1 MYSLLIVDDEPAI
14 REGMQTLIE
23 WERLGFR
30 GAGLAADGM
39 EGLRLYRELRPDLV
53 LVDIR
58 MPKMNGLELVEE
70 IRRLDSGCR
79 ILVLS
84 GHADF
89 SYAQQAIRYGI
100 EGYLLKPVDEE
111 ELEQYAARIARSL
124 DAQSGTEADPAKR
137 REDALLALLAG
148 DAEEA
153 LALAAEAGR
162 AGLFPGARAE
172 AEGTAG
178 GREAAAADLWRLLHG
193 GARGGRVLLAE
204 AGLEDGLEQTEFRR
218 RLEAGAAAR
227 GLGPVFE
234 AGASLG
240 LLIPGGEA
248 ALRAAAKLLEESA
261 GEGGFTAAA
270 GSCREDPAAAARSLQ
285 EAQELMGLRFLLEPG
300 RIHTER
306 PALLAAQAPGHSASS
321 AALAA
326 DGRDDDARLAE
337 LALALSRAVETGGM
351 AGIVA
356 SLDEAA
362 ASLAAGN
369 ASRPAFSSAMAELMT
384 LVMAELGRH
393 GGTSADGRHGSLAAS
408 VYRHAKWCTMR
419 EELAAGLS
427 AVQQSLDAS
436 DSGSVLRRMTG
447 FIERHYSEPLRLETL
462 AELFGYNSGYLGK
475 LFKSHAG
482 VSFNAYLDRLRIERA
497 IAMLEGGMKVRQA
510 AEKVGYANV
519 DYFHA
524 KFKKY
529 TGKSP
534 SFYKKTGE
542 S

>member
-30 GAGLAADGM
+30 VAGLAADGL
-39 EGLRLYRELRPDLV
+39 EGLRLYRELAPDLI

-58 MPKMNGLELVEE
+58 MPRMNGLELVEE
-70 IRRLDSGCR
+70 IRRRDSACR
-79 ILVLS
+79 IMVLS

-100 EGYLLKPVDEE
+100 EGYLLKPVDED

-124 DAQSGTEADPAKR
+124 DEERGKAADPAKR
-137 REDALLALLAG
+137 REEALLALLAG
-148 DAEEA
+148 DAEGA
-153 LALAAEAGR
+153 LSIAADAGR
-162 AGLFPGARAE
+162 AGMLPGAQGE
-172 AEGTAG
+172 AG
-178 GREAAAADLWRLLHG
+178 GRDASGAELWRLLHG
-193 GARGGRVLLAE
+193 GAPGGRVLLAE
-204 AGLEDGLEQTEFRR
+204 AGLADGQEQAEFRR

-240 LLIPGGEA
+240 LLIPSGES
-248 ALRAAAKLLEESA
+248 ALRSAAKLLEESA

-270 GSCREDPAAAARSLQ
+270 GRCAEEPPAAARSLL
-285 EAQELMGLRFLLEPG
+285 EAQELMALRFLLEPG

-306 PALLAAQAPGHSASS
+306 PAMVAAETSGDAASS
-321 AALAA
+321 AARAA
-326 DGRDDDARLAE
+326 DGRDDARLAE

-351 AGIVA
+351 SGIVA

-393 GGTSADGRHGSLAAS
+393 GGAPADGRHGALAAS
-408 VYRHAKWCTMR
+408 VYRHAKWSSMR

-447 FIERHYSEPLRLETL
+447 FIERHYGEPLRLETL

-475 LFKSHAG
+475 LFKSHTG

-534 SFYKKTGE
+534 SFYKKPSE